1 MLVVGLVYTSGRE
14 LQDSHDFG
22 MDFGLSNQLSDT
34 PSIRQADDIE
44 GGWAS
49 KWLQLS
55 YNLH

>member
-1 MLVVGLVYTSGRE
+1 MTGLLCKIIMLVVGLVYSSGRE

-44 GGWAS
+44 GG
-49 KWLQLS
+49 
-55 YNLH
+55 